1 MHDASHHHRGKPL
14 NDRRVTASQSEPAD
28 EGPGRIALG
37 QKTLQIRPGRRK
49 GVGEGGVQRL
59 L

>member
-1 MHDASHHHRGKPL
+1 
-14 NDRRVTASQSEPAD
+14 
-28 EGPGRIALG
+28 LG

-59 L
+59 P

>member
-1 MHDASHHHRGKPL
+1 MIDELPRPKV
-14 NDRRVTASQSEPAD
+14 NPAD
-28 EGPGRIALG
+28 EGPDRIALG

>member
-1 MHDASHHHRGKPL
+1 MIDELPRPKV
-14 NDRRVTASQSEPAD
+14 NPAD
-28 EGPGRIALG
+28 EGRGRIVLG

-59 L
+59 P

>member
-1 MHDASHHHRGKPL
+1 
-14 NDRRVTASQSEPAD
+14 
-28 EGPGRIALG
+28 LG